1 MAGAHARL
9 VARPDPPVNDK
20 MEFTGER
27 FIPGTRGEIW
37 VEHWHRYHF
46 AARWAAHH
54 AVLDVACGEGYGS
67 ALLAASGAT
76 RVTGVDLSPQAIRH
90 ARSEYL
96 GVPNLDFI
104 EASCTKMPFADASFD
119 LVVSFETLEHIEPQR
134 EFLEEIARVLRPDGL
149 LLLSCPNKLE
159 YSDKRQFANEFHVKE
174 LYREELQQLVSE
186 RFPEMQWYGQRPSF
200 FSVIAPEGTEAAAG
214 DLREVTEDEPARV
227 EQALAH
233 PLYFLLA
240 ASRSHAAIQS
250 LPPLLSVLSDRDDWV
265 HKDYEKVM
273 RDLGGAAK
281 EREHAVKLVEERDR
295 TIDFMTR
302 DAADYQ
308 RIQAELTAAI
318 AQLKADHARFAEE
331 RERMIAERNAVIE
344 SKDRE
349 IARRGGLRYWLKLPL
364 YRFGILKHPPV

>member
-1 MAGAHARL
+1 M
-9 VARPDPPVNDK
+9 NDK

-46 AARWAAHH
+46 AARWVEGRE
-54 AVLDVACGEGYGS
+54 VLDVACGEGYGT
-67 ALLAASGAT
+67 ALLATRGAT
-76 RVTGVDLSPQAIRH
+76 RVTGVDLSPQAVGH
-90 ARSEYL
+90 ARSTY
-96 GVPNLDFI
+96 GSVPRTEFV

-119 LVVSFETLEHIEPQR
+119 LVVSFETLEHIESQR
-134 EFLEEIARVLRPDGL
+134 EFVEEVARVLRPDGVF
-149 LLLSCPNKLE
+149 LLSCPNKLE

-174 LYREELQQLVSE
+174 LYREELAALLSS
-186 RFPEMQWYGQRPSF
+186 RFPALQWYGQRPSF
-200 FSVIAPEGTEAAAG
+200 FSVIAPEGDGAAAG
-214 DLREVTEDEPARV
+214 DLREVSESDPLEAQR
-227 EQALAH
+227 ALAH

-240 ASRSHAAIQS
+240 ASRTPAAIQA
-250 LPPLLSVLSDRDDWV
+250 LPPLVSVLSDRDDWV

-295 TIDFMTR
+295 TIESMTR
-302 DAADYQ
+302 DVADYQ
-308 RIQAELTAAI
+308 RIQAELQAAI
-318 AQLKADHARFAEE
+318 AQLKADHAREAARLADE
-331 RERMIAERNAVIE
+331 RERMLAERNSVIE
-344 SKDRE
+344 AKDRE